1 LRESAYPVLIV
12 TALEQG
18 GVAQQAGLKTGDLIL
33 QIDNTTVRNLTELAL
48 VMEKI
53 SEGDIAEFLVMRITV
68 GVFGQVQQRF
78 SVQMKAQL
86 KQPRRYIF

>member
-18 GVAQQAGLKTGDLIL
+18 GVAPQAGLKTGDLIL

-68 GVFGQVQQRF
+68 RVFGQLQQRF
-78 SVQMKAQL
+78 SVQMKAQY
-86 KQPRRYIF
+86 KQPRRHIF

>member
-1 LRESAYPVLIV
+1 MRESAYPVLIV

-18 GVAQQAGLKTGDLIL
+18 GVAPQAGLKTGDLIL
-33 QIDNTTVRNLTELAL
+33 QIDNTTVRNLTELAV

-53 SEGDIAEFLVMRITV
+53 SEGDIVDFLIMRITV

-86 KQPRRYIF
+86 KQPRRHIF